1 MQVHNYFIQEIR
13 ARSVQYLPCH
23 KKSSGKFLQ
32 ILKLY
37 NYHWVVVTN
46 FYLDLLDM
54 PDQKQNQEILC
65 ILDTY
70 LKASYRHKRNELKYP
85 LSLIQDICNVLA
97 SLNEKIKF
105 IVMKTEQAPKREYAG
120 YYTVLLCYLT
130 LKHKDIFSNT
140 INHMFLK
147 NHLIRFLECSSFR
160 QYVFDYKVIDKCQ
173 TTYAL
178 FVEKLYCT
186 CKQQDIGELMQQ
198 CDGYNNWFH
207 QHCEN

>member
-1 MQVHNYFIQEIR
+1 
-13 ARSVQYLPCH
+13 
-23 KKSSGKFLQ
+23 
-32 ILKLY
+32 
-37 NYHWVVVTN
+37 
-46 FYLDLLDM
+46 M

-65 ILDTY
+65 ILDPY

-85 LSLIQDICNVLA
+85 LSLIQDICNILP

-120 YYTVLLCYLT
+120 YYTVLLCYLI

-147 NHLIRFLECSSFR
+147 DHLIRFLEYSSFR
-160 QYVFDYKVIDKCQ
+160 QYVFDYKVVDKCQ

-207 QHCEN
+207 QHCENLKVPWNSPYNSFNWFHRALQKLPTIHINSLPYRVLEKIFF